1 MVGQA
6 LRSSSQ
12 KILSHVKQGGGY
24 DFSICLRFPITRI
37 YSCPADKENLFSTEK
52 SLCVNLVVIRIRR
65 KLTERCAFSGDDST
79 NSFNSLLQA
88 RELQLGAWRR
98 W

>member
-12 KILSHVKQGGGY
+12 KILSHGKQGGGY
-24 DFSICLRFPITRI
+24 DFFVCLRFPITRI
-37 YSCPADKENLFSTEK
+37 YYCPADKENLVSTEK

-65 KLTERCAFSGDDST
+65 KLTERCAFFRDDSN
-79 NSFNSLLQA
+79 NSFNSFLQA
-88 RELQLGAWRR
+88 RELQLGVW
-98 W
+98 